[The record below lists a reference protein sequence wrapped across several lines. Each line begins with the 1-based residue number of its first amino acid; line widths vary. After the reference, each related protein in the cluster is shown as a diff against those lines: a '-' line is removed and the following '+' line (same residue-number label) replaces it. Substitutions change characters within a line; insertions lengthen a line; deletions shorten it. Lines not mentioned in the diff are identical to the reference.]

1 MDNGKLGLSSS
12 DLLEMA
18 KQIKIVRNTG
28 ATNMFD
34 RVNVCKILD
43 MLCYNDTATMFR
55 ENKSLYIS
63 VLRLSVKV

>member
-18 KQIKIVRNTG
+18 KHIKVVRNTG

-34 RVNVCKILD
+34 RSNVCEILD
-43 MLCYNDTATMFR
+43 MLSYNDTARTLR
-55 ENKSLYIS
+55 ENKTLYIS
-63 VLRLSVKV
+63 ILRLSAKV